1 MRRLPTF
8 AELDACIDEL
18 GRPLQ
23 RYTLLLTHAGLS
35 DVVPTLL
42 EDWRAPFRV
51 AWIAPEHGA

>member
-1 MRRLPTF
+1 
-8 AELDACIDEL
+8 
-18 GRPLQ
+18 LQ